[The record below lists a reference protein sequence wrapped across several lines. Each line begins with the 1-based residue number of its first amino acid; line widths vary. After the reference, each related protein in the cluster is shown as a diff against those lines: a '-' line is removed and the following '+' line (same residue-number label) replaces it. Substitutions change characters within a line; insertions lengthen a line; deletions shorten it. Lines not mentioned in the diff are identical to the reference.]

1 MHPHLNHL
9 GADLSR
15 GLLQFAE
22 GRPLGEHGMFWLYVQ
37 AANLWG
43 QGVDKLPLWG
53 RYKWVEDHLGQVV
66 GECVPPGV
74 PPVVLPDVLP
84 GVLPGLELLGN
95 VCFAILLAASC
106 SNAATCMPAGRGPF
120 LPHLDATTVY
130 CLPMPLIG
138 VQRTRGTL
146 SA

>member
-22 GRPLGEHGMFWLYVQ
+22 GRPLGDHGMFWLYVQ

-53 RYKWVEDHLGQVV
+53 RHKWVEDHLAQIV
-66 GECVPPGV
+66 GAYRLWQDVPPWYCCST
-74 PPVVLPDVLP
+74 P
-84 GVLPGLELLGN
+84 
-95 VCFAILLAASC
+95 AAS
-106 SNAATCMPAGRGPF
+106 
-120 LPHLDATTVY
+120 LV
-130 CLPMPLIG
+130 
-138 VQRTRGTL
+138 
-146 SA
+146 

>member
-53 RYKWVEDHLGQVV
+53 RYKWVEDHLGQIV
-66 GECVPPGV
+66 GEW
-74 PPVVLPDVLP
+74 
-84 GVLPGLELLGN
+84 
-95 VCFAILLAASC
+95 
-106 SNAATCMPAGRGPF
+106 
-120 LPHLDATTVY
+120 VY
-130 CLPMPLIG
+130 CRVCCLY
-138 VQRTRGTL
+138 RR
-146 SA
+146 AYCRA